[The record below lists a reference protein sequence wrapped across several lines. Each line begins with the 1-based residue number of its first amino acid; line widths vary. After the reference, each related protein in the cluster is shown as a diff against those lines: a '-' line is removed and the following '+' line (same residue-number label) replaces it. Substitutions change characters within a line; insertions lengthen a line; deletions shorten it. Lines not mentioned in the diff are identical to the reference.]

1 MNYQIISRDR
11 LNCVTSYYKL
21 SCNFVQHDTLVKA
34 QVMDFFYVLFHE
46 ATTSSYSQGPSFI
59 SKLNKIHCVV
69 CINFHDGG
77 DLNQVEVLLV
87 VIVFK
92 LLTEHSVVKLNIEE

>member
-11 LNCVTSYYKL
+11 LNCVTSYCKL

-59 SKLNKIHCVV
+59 SKLN
-69 CINFHDGG
+69 
-77 DLNQVEVLLV
+77 
-87 VIVFK
+87 
-92 LLTEHSVVKLNIEE
+92 